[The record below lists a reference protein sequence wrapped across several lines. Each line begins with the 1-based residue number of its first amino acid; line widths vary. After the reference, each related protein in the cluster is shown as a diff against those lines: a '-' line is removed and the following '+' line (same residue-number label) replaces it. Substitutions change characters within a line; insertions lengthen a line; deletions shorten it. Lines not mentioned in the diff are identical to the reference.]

1 MTEPPAC
8 SYHPPS
14 SYYVGPMSSRMR
26 RAIPYVLALALVFA
40 APLAGAAKQKHKDKD
55 ETLQDLA
62 VSDQGDRGQTPT
74 VMDEVRH
81 AGIRLPLAALF
92 GTTLAMRPR
101 RRGTPPRQPAVIQTQ
116 IILSIVGAVVMLVV
130 GTNLARA
137 FGVVGAAGLVRYR
150 AKVEDPK
157 DAGVMLATLA
167 VGLASGVGQYVM
179 GVLSTVFILGA
190 LWVIESFEPEGRKL
204 YALSIKMGDD
214 TDSKR
219 PQFEAILQRHHV
231 DFALQTA
238 SDEEV
243 SFEAHVPLEVD
254 RDRIT
259 TALLTLDPDGH
270 ASVEW
275 SEKKAKAK

>member
-1 MTEPPAC
+1 M
-8 SYHPPS
+8 S
-14 SYYVGPMSSRMR
+14 SYVR
-26 RAIPYVLALALVFA
+26 RAIPFLLALAIAVSM
-40 APLAGAAKQKHKDKD
+40 PIGGAAKQKHKDKE
-55 ETLQDLA
+55 ETLQDLSA
-62 VSDQGDRGQTPT
+62 SDQGDRGTTPT
-74 VMDEVRH
+74 VTDEIRH
-81 AGIRLPLAALF
+81 AGIRLPLAALL
-92 GTTLAMRPR
+92 GTVLAMRPK
-101 RRGTPPRQPAVIQTQ
+101 RRGTPARQPAVIQTQ

-167 VGLASGVGQYVM
+167 MGLACGVGQYVM
-179 GVLSTVFILGA
+179 ALFSTLFILLA
-190 LWVIESFEPEGRKL
+190 LWVIESFEPEGRRL
-204 YALSIKMGDD
+204 YTVTIKMGDD
-214 TDSKR
+214 TDDRRS
-219 PQFEAILQRHHV
+219 QIEAILHRHNI

-238 SDEEV
+238 SDDEV
-243 SFEAHVPLEVD
+243 CYEAHVPLEVE

-259 TALLTLDPDGH
+259 TALLTLDPGGH